1 MKRKKKHTCQ
11 YTLLRIAD
19 FQFISYIF
27 ILHFGINLESSCDS
41 VLFISLWYKSIN
53 TQNKTKSQQFWC
65 THGDDVTDLSTHIAV
80 LNQQK
85 TGCLLNT
92 RIPIKRLYKNSIY
105 VKCIQG
111 NHSFKKRQENLC
123 PEIYMFHHNLWQ
135 IMEYKLGLLLHK
147 CSK

>member
-92 RIPIKRLYKNSIY
+92 RIPIKRSYKNSIY

-111 NHSFKKRQENLC
+111 NHSFKKDKK
-123 PEIYMFHHNLWQ
+123 IYVQKSTCIITICGKLWN
-135 IMEYKLGLLLHK
+135 IN
-147 CSK
+147 